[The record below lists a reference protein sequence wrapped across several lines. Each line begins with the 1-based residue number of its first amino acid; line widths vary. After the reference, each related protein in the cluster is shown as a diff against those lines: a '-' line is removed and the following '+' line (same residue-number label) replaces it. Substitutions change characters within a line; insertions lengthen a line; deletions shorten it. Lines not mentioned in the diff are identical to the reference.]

1 MSGSGLTVQQNGTS
15 LLTQEYLNGLVQ
27 GTSLATDL
35 REFIGNS
42 GMQVSVCGK
51 STPGDGG
58 GGVFYWSDTS
68 TAPDD
73 GATAI
78 RPNGALTG
86 RWLLLPRTGLT
97 TILNIAALR
106 GFSGPA
112 PAAMLVQ
119 GYYAAGD
126 SGGGIFES
134 VPSDTTSSDNSG
146 TIIVDALGRRWYR
159 STMGETA
166 SVSWFGATGTNTAT
180 DTAAFSAALN
190 SMKSGGTVTV
200 QGGKTYTLNSFTVP
214 AGVTLLGP
222 YAHVGAPGASNYSP
236 PYNSLSSLRLTS
248 GATITLSGSGTIDG
262 FFIAPSGMV
271 FQQTT
276 DGAFAGTAVTVAG
289 DDIMLRNCL
298 IMGFAQALTSTTF
311 NRLRIQNN
319 NFDNIA
325 NIYINGS
332 YDTCYIS
339 DNHMWPFATVQQG
352 GLGVNLQRSGSAIK
366 MENCVDDTKIVSC
379 ISFGYFVGFELVS
392 CDSVQLIGCAADG
405 ASYGYGIGFSI
416 TSGSTDTVLIGC
428 QGSGNA
434 IGCYIKTTGALNIQ
448 TSMTGCFSWGNQSHG
463 VLVDAGTT
471 GDVSILGGGIHD
483 CPNGISIA
491 SAVSRVDVEAVRF
504 EAITAPSAISLTVVS
519 SNVRVGP
526 MVNLGQNGGGTTGT
540 AIGPNSVC
548 QTIVGAAAIG
558 LPLQG
563 DTFIVAGSASIGTIN
578 GGWNGRRVTLLFGA
592 SSSVLSSTGAITAIR
607 CANNATQTF
616 SVGGSITL
624 VHNGVQWYQTGAA
637 A

>member
-1 MSGSGLTVQQNGTS
+1 MSGSNLAVQNNGIS
-15 LLTQEYLNGLVQ
+15 LLTDDYLNGLVQ
-27 GTSLATDL
+27 GTALASDL
-35 REFIGNS
+35 REFIGRD

-51 STPGDGG
+51 TAPGDGG
-58 GGVFYWSDTS
+58 GGVFFWSTTS

-78 RPNGALTG
+78 QPNGALTG
-86 RWLLLPRTGLT
+86 RWLLLPKAGLT
-97 TILNIAALR
+97 TLLNIAALR
-106 GFSGPA
+106 AFAGPPPSA
-112 PAAMLVQ
+112 TFIQ

-134 VPSDTTSSDNSG
+134 VPSDTTSADNGG

-159 STMGETA
+159 STMGETV
-166 SVSWFGATGTNTAT
+166 SVSWFGATGSNVTT
-180 DTAAFSAALN
+180 DTAAFAAALN
-190 SMKSGGTVTV
+190 SMKAGGTVTV

-214 AGVTLLGP
+214 VGVTLLGP

-236 PYNSLSSLRLTS
+236 PYNNLSGLRLTS
-248 GATITLSGSGTIDG
+248 GATITLSGSGSIDG
-262 FFIAPSGMV
+262 FFIAPSGMS

-276 DGAFAGTAVTVAG
+276 DAAFAGTAITVAG

-352 GLGVNLQRSGSAIK
+352 GLGVNLQRSGYAIK

-379 ISFGYFVGFELVS
+379 ISFGYFVGFGLIS

-405 ASYGYGIGFSI
+405 TSYGYGIGFSV

-428 QGSGNA
+428 QGSGNDT
-434 IGCYIKTTGALNIQ
+434 GFYIKTTGAPNIQ

-463 VLVDAGTT
+463 ILVDAGTT
-471 GDVSILGGGIHD
+471 GDVFVLGGGIHD

-491 SAVSRVDVEAVRF
+491 SAASRVDVEAVRF

-519 SNVRVGP
+519 TNVRVGP
-526 MVNLGQNGGGTTGT
+526 MVSLGQNGGGTTGT

-548 QTIVGAAAIG
+548 ATLPSAVSIG

-563 DTFIVAGSASIGTIN
+563 DTFIIAGNTNFGGLS
-578 GGWNGRRVTLLFGA
+578 GGWNGRQVTLIFGA
-592 SSSVLSSTGAITAIR
+592 TISVFSSTGAITAMR
-607 CANNATQTF
+607 LAGNATATF
-616 SVGGSITL
+616 STGGSLTL
-624 VHNGVQWYQTGAA
+624 VHNGVQWYQVASSA
-637 A
+637 